1 MKTLMNFIGGE
12 FHAPASGSHFE
23 SFNPAIGEAH
33 LLVPDSGAKDVERAV
48 EAAKRAFP
56 GWAET
61 TATERARLLYRIA
74 DLIDQRARELAEA
87 ESSDQGKPVWLASEM
102 DIPRA
107 AHNFR
112 FFAGALLHHDEQA
125 TRIDSSTFN
134 YVARRPVG
142 VAGLISPW
150 NLPLY
155 LLTWKIAPAI
165 AFGNTCVA
173 KPSELTSLTAF
184 MLAEILRDAGLP
196 KGVVNLV
203 FGSGA
208 SAGAALVA
216 HPDVPLISFTGGTVT
231 GRAIASVAA
240 PMFKKLSLELGGK
253 NPNVIFDDCDFD
265 RALETTIR
273 SSFLNQGEICL
284 CGSRVYVQ
292 KAIYEKF
299 LDRFMARAKEIRV
312 GDPRSRE
319 SFMGALVSKDHHAKV
334 MGFLDHAKAENLK
347 IVVGGKR
354 PDLPAP
360 FSKGYFVEPTI
371 VTGAKPDSRL
381 QQEEIFGPVVTVT
394 PFEDETEAIELAN
407 GVSYGLSATLW
418 TRSLKRTHAVAE
430 RLEAGTV
437 WVNTWMTRD
446 LRVPFGG
453 VKASG
458 VGREGQEGSLDFFT
472 EAKTICVRHS

>member
-1 MKTLMNFIGGE
+1 MKKLLNFIGGE
-12 FHAPASGSHFE
+12 FTEPASGQFFE
-23 SFNPAIGEAH
+23 SDNPALGAPH
-33 LLVPDSGAKDVERAV
+33 LLVPDSDAKDVARAV
-48 EAAKRAFP
+48 EAGRAAYAA
-56 GWAET
+56 WSAT
-61 TATERARLLYRIA
+61 TAPERAKLLYRIA
-74 DLIDQRARELAEA
+74 DLIDQRAVELAEA
-87 ESSDQGKPVWLASEM
+87 ESSDQGKPVWLAAEM

-107 AHNFR
+107 AYNFR

-125 TRIDSSTFN
+125 TRIDATTFN

-184 MLAEILRDAGLP
+184 MLAEILRDAGVP

-203 FGSGA
+203 FGYGA
-208 SAGAALVA
+208 KAGAALVA
-216 HPDVPLISFTGGTVT
+216 HEDVPLISFTGGTVT

-240 PMFKKLSLELGGK
+240 PMFKKISLELGGK
-253 NPNVIFDDCDFD
+253 NPNLIFDDCDFD
-265 RALETTIR
+265 RAVETTIR

-284 CGSRVYVQ
+284 CGSRIYVQ
-292 KAIYEKF
+292 KSIYEKF
-299 LDRFMARAKEIRV
+299 FDRFAARTKELRV

-334 MGFLDHAKAENLK
+334 MGFLDHAREQKLNV
-347 IVVGGKR
+347 VVGGKK
-354 PDLPAP
+354 PELPTP
-360 FSKGYFVEPTI
+360 FKNGYFVEPTI
-371 VTGAKPDSRL
+371 ITGAKPDSRL
-381 QQEEIFGPVVTVT
+381 QQEEIFGPVVTIT
-394 PFEDETEAIELAN
+394 PFTDEDEAIELAN

-418 TRSLKRTHAVAE
+418 TQSLKRTHQVSE

-458 VGREGQEGSLDFFT
+458 VGREGQEGSMDFFT
-472 EAKTICVRHS
+472 VSKTICVRHS

>member
-1 MKTLMNFIGGE
+1 
-12 FHAPASGSHFE
+12 
-23 SFNPAIGEAH
+23 
-33 LLVPDSGAKDVERAV
+33 
-48 EAAKRAFP
+48 
-56 GWAET
+56 
-61 TATERARLLYRIA
+61 
-74 DLIDQRARELAEA
+74 
-87 ESSDQGKPVWLASEM
+87 M

-107 AHNFR
+107 AYNFR

-125 TRIDSSTFN
+125 TRLDGETFN
-134 YVARRPVG
+134 YVARRPIG

-184 MLAEILRDAGLP
+184 MLGEILRDAGVP

-203 FGSGA
+203 FGTGTK
-208 SAGAALVA
+208 AGAALVA
-216 HPDVPLISFTGGTVT
+216 HPGVPLVSFTGGTVT

-253 NPNVIFDDCDFD
+253 NPNLIFDDCDFEK
-265 RALETTIR
+265 ALETTIR

-284 CGSRVYVQ
+284 CGSRIYVQ
-292 KAIYEKF
+292 KSIYEKF
-299 LDRFMARAKEIRV
+299 LDRFVARTKEIRV
-312 GDPRSRE
+312 GDPKSKD
-319 SFMGALVSKDHHAKV
+319 SFMGALVSKEHHEKV
-334 MGFLDHAKAENLK
+334 MGFLDHARSENLK
-347 IVVGGKR
+347 FLAGGKR

-371 VTGAKPDSRL
+371 VTGAKPQSRL

-394 PFEDETEAIELAN
+394 PFTDEDEAIELAN
-407 GVSYGLSATLW
+407 GVSYGLSATVW
-418 TRSLKRTHAVAE
+418 TQSLKRTHSVSE

-458 VGREGQEGSLDFFT
+458 VGREGQDASLDFFT